1 MKTIEIIS
9 GEQRAIFTTRSV
21 TFDGK
26 EFLYINMSDVSD
38 DTEAHIYTFTYDGE
52 TKQLPYEAKDAP
64 ILKAIFSQVSNM
76 KHKAPAAA
84 AQVPKPAAAVTAED
98 IKAAVS
104 KGTGESDI
112 KTTDTEA
119 PENVQ
124 ADNGAAASE
133 EDASATGQQPQG
145 GMSEKEARKAEKAR
159 RKEEKRLAKEK
170 KKAEKAAAKA
180 AKAEAAKAEA
190 EAAAAKT
197 AEAESSE
204 TAGTPV
210 ADETAGSETTP
221 STPADADVETDSTE
235 TAQTIASAEDG
246 SAIDGTEATAE
257 SSAAHE
263 AGKAEEDSAAKE
275 AEDTEAAAS
284 RSIFTLLRSSSEN
297 TDPEKQARFKKSI
310 LIFVV
315 IVAVIAV
322 MALIYFFVFGTSD
335 DPSAIN
341 PSATDTQTY
350 EDIDELIEDLQ

>member
-84 AQVPKPAAAVTAED
+84 AQAPKPAAAVTAED

-104 KGTGESDI
+104 KGTGESDV
-112 KTTDTEA
+112 KAADTEA

-197 AEAESSE
+197 AEAESAE

-235 TAQTIASAEDG
+235 TAQTIASAED
-246 SAIDGTEATAE
+246 AAE
-257 SSAAHE
+257 SSAAQE